1 MWNEWFGVGGT
12 LSAPVDTSSSLGVSM
27 NSCVFAEEVPAYL
40 NVAHLAAEAAAC
52 YQNIKQTMK
61 VSFVSLWALRTEDY

>member
-1 MWNEWFGVGGT
+1 MRGT
-12 LSAPVDTSSSLGVSM
+12 LSAPVDTSSSLG
-27 NSCVFAEEVPAYL
+27 VFAEEVPAYL

-61 VSFVSLWALRTEDY
+61 VSFLSLWALRTEDY

>member
-1 MWNEWFGVGGT
+1 MRGT

-27 NSCVFAEEVPAYL
+27 ISCVFAEEVPAYL

-52 YQNIKQTMK
+52 YQNMK
-61 VSFVSLWALRTEDY
+61 VSFLSLWALRTEDY